1 MNRPFCLTAFVFIGF
16 VTVAVLGC
24 GQEAATVDAAP
35 FRAAIEDYLR
45 DSNMALAIKAI
56 KQGPT
61 VEGDTAQLSASLT
74 HQELG
79 GASVTWTF
87 YFQKQPDGKWA
98 VDRHED

>member
-1 MNRPFCLTAFVFIGF
+1 MNKPIRSAAFVFIGF

-24 GQEAATVDAAP
+24 GQEAVTVDAAP
-35 FRAAIEDYLR
+35 FRTAIEDYLR
-45 DSNMALAIKAI
+45 DGNMALAIKAI

-61 VEGDTAQLSASLT
+61 VERDTAQLSASLT

-87 YFQKQPDGKWA
+87 HFQQQTDGKWA
-98 VDRHED
+98 VVRHEN